1 MRKHRVRTKH
11 PRYLIPYYER
21 GRGRV
26 FGLVPPER
34 VELPLDDSLKAN
46 QVIVEFEE
54 DWDKAGAYDRQ
65 LMLQAMKQG
74 AIQSQRLLDSRT
86 IDDSNKQM
94 EVYKTQQI
102 YLNAY
107 QAYSNRI
114 DVVQE

>member
-34 VELPLDDSLKAN
+34 VEL
-46 QVIVEFEE
+46 IVEFEQ